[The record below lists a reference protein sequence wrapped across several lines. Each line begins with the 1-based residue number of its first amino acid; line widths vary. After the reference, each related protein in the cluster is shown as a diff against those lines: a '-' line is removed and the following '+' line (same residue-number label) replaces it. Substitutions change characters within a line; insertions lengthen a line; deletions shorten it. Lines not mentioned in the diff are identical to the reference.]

1 MPRRSILSATEW
13 TSLLSMPQA
22 QDDLIRLYTFSDADL
37 AVIGQHRGAAN
48 RLGFAVQLC
57 YMRFPG
63 VMLESGDVPPDALL
77 ALVASQ
83 LKVPQ
88 SVWLDYG
95 ARENTRREHL
105 IELQTVY
112 GFKPFTMRDY
122 RPAIH
127 NMTDMAMQSD
137 KGIVLASAMVEGLRH
152 QSVLMPTMNVIERIC
167 AEAITR
173 ATRRIYAALTDS
185 LTLTHRQRLDELL
198 LPHKEGSK
206 TTKLAWLRL
215 SPKKPNSRHML
226 EHIERLKVWQALDLP
241 AGIEQSVHQNRLLK
255 IAREG
260 GQMRSFDL
268 AKFEPQRRYASLVAL
283 VIEGTATVIDEIID
297 LHDRI
302 IGKLF
307 NAAKHKHAQQFQ
319 ASGKAIND
327 KVRLYGRIG
336 LALIEAKKTGADP
349 FAAIESVLPWADF
362 TESVSQAQVLA
373 QPESFDFLHRIGDG
387 YATLRRYA
395 PEFLDI
401 LKLRAAPA
409 AKDVLDAIEAL
420 RLMNASN
427 TKQVPT
433 DAPSKFITPRW
444 TRLVKT
450 DAGFDRRFY
459 ELRALSELKNKLRS
473 GDVWV
478 QGSRQ
483 FKDFNEYLVPVE
495 KFTTMQLA
503 NELPLAVPTD
513 CDQYL
518 QERLTLLESQ
528 LAKANLMALA
538 NELPDAIITTAT
550 GLKITPLDAAV
561 PDEAQSLINQ
571 SAALLPH
578 VKITELLMEVD
589 GWTGFTDHF
598 THLKTDDL
606 AKDKTLLMTTLLADG
621 INLGLSKMAESCPGT
636 TYTKLAWL
644 QAWHIR
650 DETYN
655 AALASLVN
663 AQFRHPFAAQW
674 GDGTTSS
681 SDGQNFRTSSKAEST
696 GHINPKYGSS
706 PGRTFYTHIS
716 DQYAPFSTKV
726 VNVGLR
732 DSTYV
737 LDGLLYHE
745 SDLRIEEHYTDTA
758 GFTDH
763 VFGLMPLVGFR
774 FAPRIRDLGETKLF
788 IPHGDAIYD
797 GLKPMISSE
806 RLKIKQIRTHWD
818 EILRLATSIKQG
830 TVTAS
835 LMLRKLGSYPR
846 QNGLAVAL
854 RELGRI
860 ERTLFILD
868 WLQSVELRRRVN
880 AGLNKG
886 EARNALARAVFFNRL
901 GEIRDRSFEQ
911 QCYRASGLNLITAA
925 IVLWNTVYLERATAA
940 LQGHGREVDTSLLQ
954 YLSPLGWEHINLT
967 GDYVWRS
974 SAKVGS
980 GKFRP
985 LRPLSGA

>member
-1 MPRRSILSATEW
+1 MPRRSILSATERE
-13 TSLLSMPQA
+13 SLLAIPTA
-22 QDDLIRLYTFSDADL
+22 GDELIRLYTFDEADL
-37 AVIGQHRGAAN
+37 ALIRQHRGAQN

-57 YMRFPG
+57 YMRYPG
-63 VMLESGDVPPDALL
+63 ILL
-77 ALVASQ
+77 AVDAVPSPSLLRMVSSQ
-83 LKVPQ
+83 IKVP
-88 SVWLDYG
+88 VEAWGGYG
-95 ARENTRREHL
+95 QREQTRREHL
-105 IELQTVY
+105 VELQTVL
-112 GFKPFTMRDY
+112 GLRAFTTLGHY
-122 RPAIH
+122 RAAVH
-127 NMTDMAMQSD
+127 SLDELALQTD
-137 KGIVLASAMVEGLRH
+137 KGIVLASALTESLR
-152 QSVLMPTMNVIERIC
+152 SKRVLLPTVDVIERIC

-173 ATRRIYAALTDS
+173 ANKRIYAALSDS
-185 LTLTHRQRLDELL
+185 LTRAHRERLDELL
-198 LPHKEGSK
+198 LHKEGSK

-226 EHIERLKVWQALDLP
+226 EHIERLKAWQALDLP
-241 AGIEQSVHQNRLLK
+241 VGIEHAVHQNRLLK

-260 GQMRSFDL
+260 GQMRAFDL
-268 AKFEPQRRYASLVAL
+268 AKFEPQRRYATLVAL
-283 VIEGTATVIDEIID
+283 AIEGMATVTDEIID

-307 NAAKHKHAQQFQ
+307 NAAKHRHAQQFQ

-336 LALIEAKKTGADP
+336 LALIEAKQAGRDP
-349 FAAIESVLPWADF
+349 FAAIEAVMSWDAF
-362 TESVSQAQVLA
+362 AESVTEAQKLA
-373 QPESFDFLHRIGDG
+373 QPESFDFLHRMGDG

-395 PEFLDI
+395 PEFLGV

-420 RLMNASN
+420 RLMNSSN
-427 TKQVPT
+427 AKQVPN

-444 TRLVKT
+444 ARLVKT
-450 DAGFDRRFY
+450 GAGFDRRFY
-459 ELRALSELKNKLRS
+459 ELCALSELKNKLRS

-483 FKDFNEYLVPVE
+483 FKDFNEYLVPAE

-503 NELPLAVPTD
+503 NELPLAVPTN

-518 QERLTLLESQ
+518 HERLTLLESQ
-528 LAKANLMALA
+528 LAKTNLMALA
-538 NELPDAIITTAT
+538 NELPDASITTAT

-561 PDEAQSLINQ
+561 PDEAQALIDQ

-589 GWTGFTDHF
+589 GWTGFTNHF
-598 THLKTDDL
+598 THLKTGDV

-650 DETYN
+650 DETYS
-655 AALASLVN
+655 AALANLVN
-663 AQFRHPFAAQW
+663 AQFRHPFADHW

-681 SDGQNFRTSSKAEST
+681 SDGQNFRVGSKAQST
-696 GHINPKYGSS
+696 GHVNPKYGSE

-726 VNVGLR
+726 VNVGVR

-763 VFGLMPLVGFR
+763 VFGLMHFLGFR
-774 FAPRIRDLGETKLF
+774 FAPRIRDLGDTKLY
-788 IPHGDAIYD
+788 IPKSDAVYEA
-797 GLKPMISSE
+797 LKPMIGGT
-806 RLKIKQIRTHWD
+806 LNIKQIRAHWD
-818 EILRLATSIKQG
+818 EILRLITSIKQG

-835 LMLRKLGSYPR
+835 LMLRKLSSYPR

-860 ERTLFILD
+860 ERTLFMLD

-911 QCYRASGLNLITAA
+911 QRYRASGLNLITAA

-940 LQGHGREVDTSLLQ
+940 LRGHGQEVDTSLLQ

-974 SAKVGS
+974 SAKVGA

-985 LRPLSGA
+985 LRPLPGA